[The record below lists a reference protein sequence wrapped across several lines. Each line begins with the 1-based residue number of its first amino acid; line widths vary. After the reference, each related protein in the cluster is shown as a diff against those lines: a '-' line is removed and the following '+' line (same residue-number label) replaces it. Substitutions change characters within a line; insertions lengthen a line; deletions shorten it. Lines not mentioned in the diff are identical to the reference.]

1 MDMSKSQ
8 EVIILVDKDSKGKE
22 KPWRSKK
29 FMSLKLS
36 ESYKRIA
43 DKVSD
48 EYEKRGVHMR
58 CKRVRR
64 RIGEE
69 VKVFSEPMGLYDSNS
84 KRVVNYEKR
93 AGNVKFCGT
102 HLEFK
107 PIDEEIKRL
116 IKANFC
122 RVPLCPMCQWRKSLR
137 IFRDVSEVMRV
148 VQLRKV
154 NYVPLFLTLTVRN
167 CSIEDLKITLDNMF
181 KAWNEFLKHKL
192 RVIVKG
198 WFRSLE
204 VTYDGDKK
212 ITPQR
217 YREAKKYYDER
228 GLKQGD
234 VNPNYNT
241 IHPHF
246 HAILF
251 VERTYF
257 KSDYYM
263 ETRDWVKLWRQSA
276 RLDYDPVCDIRR
288 VKTSKEKKNQVS
300 DIAKYVYKDAE
311 ILTDK
316 LSEKEKDDVVQ
327 SLSSA
332 FHGRRL
338 YAYGGIMK
346 EIAAELRLDE
356 DKMIDDNDEINP
368 ELAKMILTYRWD
380 FGISNYRFVKDI
392 KVEEAEKG
400 ADK

>member
-1 MDMSKSQ
+1 MQKSQ
-8 EVIILVDKDSKGKE
+8 EVKFLIDVDNKGKE
-22 KPWRSKK
+22 KPWRGKK
-29 FMSLKLS
+29 SMTLKLS
-36 ESYKRIA
+36 ESYARIA
-43 DKVSD
+43 NKISD
-48 EYEKRGVHMR
+48 DYRKRGVHIR
-58 CKRVRR
+58 YKRVKR

-69 VKVFSEPMGLYDSNS
+69 TITSSEPMGLYTSDG

-102 HLEFK
+102 ELKFE
-107 PIDEEIKRL
+107 PIDEKLKRL

-137 IFRDVSEVMRV
+137 VFKDVSEVMRI

-154 NYVPLFLTLTVRN
+154 NYVPLFLTLTVKN
-167 CSIEDLKITLDNMF
+167 CAVENLKATLDNMF
-181 KAWNEFLKHKL
+181 DAWKSFLDNRKIK
-192 RVIVKG
+192 RVCKG

-204 VTYDGDKK
+204 ITYDGDKF
-212 ITPQR
+212 ITAKR

-234 VNPNYNT
+234 KNPNYNT

-246 HAILF
+246 HAVLL

-257 KSDYYM
+257 KSDDYM
-263 ETRDWVKLWRQSA
+263 HTRDWVKLWRQSA

-288 VKTSKEKKNQVS
+288 VRTSKEKRNKVA
-300 DIAKYVYKDAE
+300 DIAKYIYKDAE

-316 LSEKEKDDVVQ
+316 LAEQEKDNVVQ
-327 SLSSA
+327 ALSSA
-332 FHGRRL
+332 LHGRRL

-346 EIAAELRLDE
+346 EIAAELKFDE
-356 DKMIDDNDEINP
+356 NKMVDDDDEINP

-380 FGISNYRFVKDI
+380 FGISNYRFVKEI
-392 KVEEAEKG
+392 KPEKT
-400 ADK
+400 D